1 MAKTVNPG
9 SILVYI
15 GHNPDN
21 ALGENIIKLPFLRA
35 IRQAFPDARVSW
47 MYGRGPSF
55 FEDSLK
61 PLAAG
66 LIDEVLNDTSLGAS
80 AAELRDGV
88 SIWSST
94 PNMPCTAH

>member
-35 IRQAFPDARVSW
+35 IRQAFPDARVS
-47 MYGRGPSF
+47 
-55 FEDSLK
+55 
-61 PLAAG
+61 
-66 LIDEVLNDTSLGAS
+66 
-80 AAELRDGV
+80 
-88 SIWSST
+88 
-94 PNMPCTAH
+94 